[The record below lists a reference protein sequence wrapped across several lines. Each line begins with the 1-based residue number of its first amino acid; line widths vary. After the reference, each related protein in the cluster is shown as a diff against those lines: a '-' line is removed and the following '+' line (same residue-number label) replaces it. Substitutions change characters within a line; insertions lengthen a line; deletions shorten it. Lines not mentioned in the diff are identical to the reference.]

1 MLVTVLQ
8 KSLALFALSLC
19 HEFSHLRVRATGQ
32 VKKNKA
38 AVQSGRFIDPTQ
50 ELRQENNMSPV
61 DLDSGGSLSENYMSS
76 SENYMSESSSSTSGA
91 SDTEQSSAGNSPT
104 GQIGEDANLVTCFC
118 LKPYA
123 NRPMIECSECMQW
136 IHFSCAKIRKSNIP
150 DTFVCQ
156 PCRDAKYTVR
166 KSDRRRTSSK
176 RLTI

>member
-1 MLVTVLQ
+1 
-8 KSLALFALSLC
+8 
-19 HEFSHLRVRATGQ
+19 
-32 VKKNKA
+32 
-38 AVQSGRFIDPTQ
+38 
-50 ELRQENNMSPV
+50 MSPV

-91 SDTEQSSAGNSPT
+91 SDTEQSSA
-104 GQIGEDANLVTCFC
+104 EDANLVTCFC